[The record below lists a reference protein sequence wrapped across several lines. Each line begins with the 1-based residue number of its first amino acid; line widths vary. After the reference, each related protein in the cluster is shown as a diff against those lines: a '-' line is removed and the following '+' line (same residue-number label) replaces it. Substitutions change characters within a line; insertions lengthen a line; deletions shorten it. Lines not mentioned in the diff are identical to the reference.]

1 MVHNALGFLV
11 YYKVQNGRKSPR
23 VRRISDSRFGLG
35 FIYISTVVC
44 IFSSFREVSKAFSSW
59 YLVPHIARNKKKH
72 EVIKFYSEYGFISL
86 QRCSEYL
93 VLPGIEDQNLVTS

>member
-44 IFSSFREVSKAFSSW
+44 IFSSFREVSK
-59 YLVPHIARNKKKH
+59 PHIARNKKKH